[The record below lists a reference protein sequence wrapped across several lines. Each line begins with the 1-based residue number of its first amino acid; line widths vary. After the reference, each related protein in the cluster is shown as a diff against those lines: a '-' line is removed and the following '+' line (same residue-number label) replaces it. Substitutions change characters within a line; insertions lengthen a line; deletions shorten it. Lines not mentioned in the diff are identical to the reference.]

1 MRPRVRP
8 KGFTL
13 IELLVVIAII
23 GVLVGLLLPAIAGA
37 RESGRQ
43 AQCLNNVKQIGLATL
58 NFANGKNRF
67 PNLGTWGEIAGNT
80 DASLSPINQINAT
93 TLSVVVAEDTS
104 NNPTR
109 VDYGPLY
116 SWVVDILPNLDAQ
129 ALYNDFNRSRVYYD
143 DPTTIG
149 SARGSNAWDPTRP
162 TNLTISNTPIQ
173 SLTCPNDN
181 DQQGRG
187 NLSYAYNMGFFRW
200 QGNGT
205 VGSGWLGNAN
215 GGTPQGITFGP
226 NNVPGSPGGYGT
238 FKKLG
243 LGFLGTATGR
253 YPWDIYNSPATLRDG
268 SSYTVMI
275 AENSTGGASEGSPY
289 GWSQQNPVQTVIPLN
304 WAAPHPNFVGFMA
317 SDNICGTDGDCFG
330 KLDANGFGPLTP
342 IAGKTDGPGWA
353 LANQKGSNEEINY
366 GARYVSEAGGSP
378 FANSQHPG
386 VVIVGMADG
395 SARRI
400 SDTVDGAVWAKLIS
414 PDGQTVPSSYRQMP
428 LATDAIPGS

>member
-1 MRPRVRP
+1 MRLRVRP
-8 KGFTL
+8 SGFTL

-23 GVLVGLLLPAIAGA
+23 GVLIGLLLPAISSA
-37 RESGRQ
+37 REAGRQ
-43 AQCLNNVKQIGLATL
+43 AQCLNNVKQISLAML

-67 PNLGTWGEIAGNT
+67 PNLGTWGEIPGNQ

-93 TLSVVVAEDTS
+93 TVSVVVAEDGS
-104 NNPTR
+104 NPSGT
-109 VDYGPLY
+109 DLGPLY

-129 ALYNDFNRSRVYYD
+129 SLYNDFNRNRVYYD
-143 DPTTIG
+143 DPSTIG
-149 SARGSNAWDPTRP
+149 GARGSNGWDPTRP
-162 TNLTISNTPIQ
+162 TNLTIGNTPIVT
-173 SLTCPNDN
+173 LVCPNDN

-187 NLSYAYNMGFFRW
+187 NLSYAYNMGFCRW
-200 QGNGT
+200 PGNGT
-205 VGSGWLGNAN
+205 IGAGWLGNAS
-215 GGTPQGITFGP
+215 GGTPQAVTFGP

-243 LGFLGTATGR
+243 LGFLGTAAGR
-253 YPWDIYNSPATLRDG
+253 SPWDIFNTPATVRDG

-289 GWSQQNPVQTVIPLN
+289 GWTQSSPVQATLPTN
-304 WAAPHPNFVGFMA
+304 WATPHPNFVGVMG
-317 SDNICGTDGDCFG
+317 SDNICGIDGDCFS
-330 KLDANGFGPLTP
+330 KLDGNGFGPLTP
-342 IAGKTDGPGWA
+342 VAGRADGPGWL

-366 GARYVSEAGGSP
+366 GARYVSDPGGSP

-386 VVIVGMADG
+386 LIIVGMADG

-400 SDTVDGAVWAKLIS
+400 SDTIEGSVWAKLLT
-414 PDGQTVPSSYRQMP
+414 PDGQTLPSAYRQMP